1 MLFRVLKFRPPER
14 PSPPEAPPEAPSEA
28 TPEPVAAEPA
38 ASGRA
43 GDPLRPVIS
52 RDTEF
57 FWAGTAVRE
66 LRVQHCE
73 DCGALRH
80 PPGPRC
86 TVCGSRRR
94 GYRPVSGLGTIFSF
108 VVHHHPPVSGRVAPF
123 VVALV
128 ELPEGVRML
137 GELVGIDPLNPQ
149 DAASVQVGAP
159 VEVVWQPVDD
169 DLTLPAWRLR
179 GDR

>member
-1 MLFRVLKFRPPER
+1 V
-14 PSPPEAPPEAPSEA
+14 
-28 TPEPVAAEPA
+28 V
-38 ASGRA
+38 
-43 GDPLRPVIS
+43 S

-66 LRVQHCE
+66 LRVQRCE

-86 TVCGSRRR
+86 PGCGSQRR
-94 GYRPVSGLGTIFSF
+94 GYLVVGGSGTIFSY
-108 VVHHHPPVSGRVAPF
+108 VVHHHPPVSGRSAPF

-137 GELVGIDPLNPQ
+137 GELVGVDPADP
-149 DAASVQVGAP
+149 AALATVRIGAP
-159 VEVVWQPVDD
+159 VQLSWQQVDD
-169 DLTLPAWRLR
+169 TLTLPGWRI
-179 GDR
+179 GAPE